1 MYTTRQGIGCVDD
14 FPCFA
19 DWNVDRHWLLFIL
32 MQSIAR
38 HVLNLHMNQANDNEE
53 NVAGEIDIDKMKR
66 YIAYCKS

>member
-1 MYTTRQGIGCVDD
+1 MNLLAMLLTGTLTDIGLS
-14 FPCFA
+14 FS
-19 DWNVDRHWLLFIL
+19 L

-53 NVAGEIDIDKMKR
+53 NAGGEIDIDKMKR